1 MGAHGK
7 VRVTK
12 AGGAVLV
19 AGGIATVLSLGL
31 GAEGAAT
38 AVTPSLH
45 INASAASEWVVEGK
59 NVGCEVVI
67 FSSGGGFVESGGDA
81 TGVWSGG
88 GENLVMKWTARGATG
103 LVYKGTWRSAAK
115 KYEGKFG
122 GNAKGK
128 GDVAPGSVC

>member
-1 MGAHGK
+1 MGAC
-7 VRVTK
+7 R
-12 AGGAVLV
+12 AVLV

-38 AVTPSLH
+38 AATPALH
-45 INASAASEWVVEGK
+45 IKNASEWVVEGK

-67 FSSGGGFVESGGDA
+67 FSSGGSFAESGGSA
-81 TGVWSGG
+81 TGTWRGG

-103 LVYKGTWRSAAK
+103 LVYKGRWRSAAK
-115 KYEGKFG
+115 KYAGKFS

-128 GDVAPGSVC
+128 GNVAPGSAC